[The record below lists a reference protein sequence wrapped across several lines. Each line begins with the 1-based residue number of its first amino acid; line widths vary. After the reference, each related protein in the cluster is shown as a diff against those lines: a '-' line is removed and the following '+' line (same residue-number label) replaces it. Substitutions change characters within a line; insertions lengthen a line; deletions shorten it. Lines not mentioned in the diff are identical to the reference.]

1 MKYVFIIN
9 PASGKTDYNKIKEN
23 IIKALENEDYEIYE
37 TKAPKEATQIAN
49 RFKNEEN
56 TVVYSV
62 GGDGTLNE
70 VVNGIAEG
78 KCKLGIIP
86 TGSGND
92 FYRTLKETKNENIR
106 LDVGKVNGRYFI
118 NIASVGM
125 DAETCNNANKI
136 KSKIKLHSSYY
147 LALIHTFFT
156 FKSKSLKLKI
166 DKNVYAGDFIIAA
179 ICNGKYYGGGFKIA
193 PVASFDDNQFDIYLV
208 SKAGKLKLIK
218 ILFALLKSEHEKY
231 NEVRK
236 YTGKNII
243 IKSESNLIIN
253 IDGEITIS
261 KNIKIEM
268 VEDALII
275 YNNNELVQKIIDN
288 KKIQ

>member
-9 PASGKTDYNKIKEN
+9 PASGKTDYDKIKEN
-23 IIKALENEDYEIYE
+23 IIKTLEKEEYEIYE
-37 TKAPKEATQIAN
+37 TKAPKEATEIAS

-56 TVVYSV
+56 TIVYSV

-92 FYRTLKETKNENIR
+92 FYRTLKEAQTENVR
-106 LDVGKVNGRYFI
+106 LDLGKVNGRYFI

-136 KSKIKLHSSYY
+136 KSKIKLQSSYY
-147 LALIHTFFT
+147 LALIHTFLT

-166 DKNVYAGDFIIAA
+166 DKNVYAGDYIIAA

-218 ILFALLKSEHEKY
+218 ILLALLKSEHEKY

-236 YTGKNII
+236 YTGKNITI
-243 IKSESNLIIN
+243 TSENNLIVN

-261 KNIKIEM
+261 KNIEIEM
-268 VEDALII
+268 IEDALII
-275 YNNNELVQKIIDN
+275 YNNNELVQKIMNI
-288 KKIQ
+288 

>member
-9 PASGKTDYNKIKEN
+9 PASGKTDYNKIKQN
-23 IIKALENEDYEIYE
+23 IMKTLENENYEIYE
-37 TKAPKEATQIAN
+37 TKAPKEATEIAS

-56 TVVYSV
+56 TIVYSV

-70 VVNGIAEG
+70 VVNGIAKG

-92 FYRTLKETKNENIR
+92 FYRTLKEAQTENVR
-106 LDVGKVNGRYFI
+106 LDLGKVNGRYFI

-147 LALIHTFFT
+147 LALIHTFLT

-166 DKNVYAGDFIIAA
+166 DKNVYAGDYIIAA

-193 PVASFDDNQFDIYLV
+193 PVASFDDNQFGIYLV
-208 SKAGKLKLIK
+208 SKASKFKLIK
-218 ILFALLKSEHEKY
+218 ILLALLKSEHEKY

-236 YTGKNII
+236 YTGKNITI
-243 IKSESNLIIN
+243 TSENNLIVN
-253 IDGEITIS
+253 IDGEITVS
-261 KNIKIEM
+261 KNIEIEM
-268 VEDALII
+268 IEDALII
-275 YNNNELVQKIIDN
+275 YNNNELVQKIMNI
-288 KKIQ
+288 

>member
-9 PASGKTDYNKIKEN
+9 PASGKTDYDKIKQN
-23 IIKALENEDYEIYE
+23 IMKTLENEEYEIYE
-37 TKAPKEATQIAN
+37 TKAPKEATEIAS

-92 FYRTLKETKNENIR
+92 FYRTLKEAQTENVR
-106 LDVGKVNGRYFI
+106 LDLGKVTGRYFI

-147 LALIHTFFT
+147 LALIHTFLT

-166 DKNVYAGDFIIAA
+166 DKNVYAGDYIIAA

-218 ILFALLKSEHEKY
+218 ILLALLKSEHEKY

-236 YTGKNII
+236 YTGKNITI
-243 IKSESNLIIN
+243 TSENNLIVN

-261 KNIKIEM
+261 KNIEIEM
-268 VEDALII
+268 IEDALII
-275 YNNNELVQKIIDN
+275 YNNNELVQKIMNI
-288 KKIQ
+288 

>member
-9 PASGKTDYNKIKEN
+9 PASGKTDYDKIKEN
-23 IIKALENEDYEIYE
+23 IIKTLENEEYEIYE
-37 TKAPKEATQIAN
+37 TKAPKEATEIAS

-56 TVVYSV
+56 TIVYSV

-92 FYRTLKETKNENIR
+92 FYRTLKEAQTENVR
-106 LDVGKVNGRYFI
+106 LDLGKVNGRYFI

-147 LALIHTFFT
+147 LALIHTFLT

-166 DKNVYAGDFIIAA
+166 DKNVYAGDYIIAA

-218 ILFALLKSEHEKY
+218 ILLALLKSEHEKY

-236 YTGKNII
+236 YTGKNITI
-243 IKSESNLIIN
+243 TSENNLIVN

-261 KNIKIEM
+261 KNSEIEM
-268 VEDALII
+268 IEDALII
-275 YNNNELVQKIIDN
+275 YNNNELVQKIMNI
-288 KKIQ
+288 

>member
-9 PASGKTDYNKIKEN
+9 PASGKTDYDKIKEN
-23 IIKALENEDYEIYE
+23 IIKTLENEEYEIYE
-37 TKAPKEATQIAN
+37 TKAPKEATEIAS

-56 TVVYSV
+56 TIVYSV
-62 GGDGTLNE
+62 GGDGTLDE

-92 FYRTLKETKNENIR
+92 FYRTLKEAQTENVR
-106 LDVGKVNGRYFI
+106 LDLGKVNGRYFI

-147 LALIHTFFT
+147 LALIHTFLT

-166 DKNVYAGDFIIAA
+166 DKNVYAGDYIIAA

-218 ILFALLKSEHEKY
+218 ILLALLKSEHEKY

-236 YTGKNII
+236 YTGKNITI
-243 IKSESNLIIN
+243 TSENNLIVN

-261 KNIKIEM
+261 KNIEIEM
-268 VEDALII
+268 IEDALII
-275 YNNNELVQKIIDN
+275 YNNNELVQKIMNI
-288 KKIQ
+288 

>member
-9 PASGKTDYNKIKEN
+9 PASGKTDYDKIKEN
-23 IIKALENEDYEIYE
+23 IIKTLENAEYEIYE
-37 TKAPKEATQIAN
+37 TKAPKEATEIAS

-92 FYRTLKETKNENIR
+92 FYRTLKEAQTENVR
-106 LDVGKVNGRYFI
+106 LDLGKVNGRYFI

-147 LALIHTFFT
+147 LALIHTFLT

-166 DKNVYAGDFIIAA
+166 DKNVYAGDYIIAA

-218 ILFALLKSEHEKY
+218 ILLALLKSEHEKY

-236 YTGKNII
+236 YTGKNITI
-243 IKSESNLIIN
+243 TSENNLIVN

-261 KNIKIEM
+261 KNIEIEM
-268 VEDALII
+268 IEDALII
-275 YNNNELVQKIIDN
+275 YNNNELVQKIMNI
-288 KKIQ
+288 

>member
-9 PASGKTDYNKIKEN
+9 PASGKTDYDKIKQN
-23 IIKALENEDYEIYE
+23 IMKTLENENYEIYE
-37 TKAPKEATQIAN
+37 TKAPKEATEIAS

-56 TVVYSV
+56 TIVYSV

-92 FYRTLKETKNENIR
+92 FYRTLKEAQTENVR
-106 LDVGKVNGRYFI
+106 LDLGKVNGRYFI

-147 LALIHTFFT
+147 LALIHTFLT

-166 DKNVYAGDFIIAA
+166 DKNVYAGDYIIAA

-208 SKAGKLKLIK
+208 SKASKFKLIK
-218 ILFALLKSEHEKY
+218 ILASLLKSEHEKY

-236 YTGKNII
+236 YTGKNITI
-243 IKSESNLIIN
+243 TSENNLIVN

-261 KNIKIEM
+261 KNIEIEM
-268 VEDALII
+268 IEDALII
-275 YNNNELVQKIIDN
+275 YNNNELVQKIMNI
-288 KKIQ
+288 

>member
-9 PASGKTDYNKIKEN
+9 PASGKTDYDKIKEN
-23 IIKALENEDYEIYE
+23 IIKTLENEEYEIYE
-37 TKAPKEATQIAN
+37 TKAPKEATEIAS

-56 TVVYSV
+56 TIVYSV

-92 FYRTLKETKNENIR
+92 FYRTLKEAQTENVR
-106 LDVGKVNGRYFI
+106 LDLGKVNGRYFI

-147 LALIHTFFT
+147 LALIHTFLT

-166 DKNVYAGDFIIAA
+166 DKNVYAGDYIIAA

-208 SKAGKLKLIK
+208 SKAGKLTLIK
-218 ILFALLKSEHEKY
+218 ILLALLKSEHEKY

-236 YTGKNII
+236 YTGKNITI
-243 IKSESNLIIN
+243 TSENNLIVN

-261 KNIKIEM
+261 KNIEIEM
-268 VEDALII
+268 IEDALII
-275 YNNNELVQKIIDN
+275 YNNNELVQKIMNI
-288 KKIQ
+288 

>member
-9 PASGKTDYNKIKEN
+9 PASGKTDYDKIKEN
-23 IIKALENEDYEIYE
+23 IIKTLENEEYEIYE
-37 TKAPKEATQIAN
+37 TKAPKEATEIAS

-56 TVVYSV
+56 TIVYSV

-92 FYRTLKETKNENIR
+92 FYRSLKEAQTENVR
-106 LDVGKVNGRYFI
+106 LDLGKVNGRYFI
-118 NIASVGM
+118 NISSVGM

-136 KSKIKLHSSYY
+136 KSKIKLQSSYY
-147 LALIHTFFT
+147 LALIHTFLT

-166 DKNVYAGDFIIAA
+166 DKNVYAGDYIIAA

-218 ILFALLKSEHEKY
+218 ILLALLKSEHEKY

-236 YTGKNII
+236 YTGKNITI
-243 IKSESNLIIN
+243 TSENNLIVN

-261 KNIKIEM
+261 KNIEIEM
-268 VEDALII
+268 IEDALII
-275 YNNNELVQKIIDN
+275 YNNNELVQKIMNI
-288 KKIQ
+288 

>member
-9 PASGKTDYNKIKEN
+9 PASGKTDYDKIKEN
-23 IIKALENEDYEIYE
+23 IIKTLENEEYEIYE
-37 TKAPKEATQIAN
+37 TKAPKEATEIAS

-92 FYRTLKETKNENIR
+92 FYRTLKEAQTENVR
-106 LDVGKVNGRYFI
+106 LDLGKVNGRYFI

-147 LALIHTFFT
+147 LALIHTFLT

-166 DKNVYAGDFIIAA
+166 DKNVYAGDYIIAA

-218 ILFALLKSEHEKY
+218 ILLALLKSKHEKY

-236 YTGKNII
+236 YTGKNITI
-243 IKSESNLIIN
+243 TSENNLIVN

-261 KNIKIEM
+261 KNIEIEM
-268 VEDALII
+268 IEDALII
-275 YNNNELVQKIIDN
+275 YNNNELVQKIMNI
-288 KKIQ
+288 

>member
-23 IIKALENEDYEIYE
+23 IIKTLENEDYEIYE
-37 TKAPKEATQIAN
+37 TKAPKEAIQIAN

-56 TVVYSV
+56 TIVYSV

-86 TGSGND
+86 TGSGNA
-92 FYRTLKETKNENIR
+92 FYRTLKEAQTENVR
-106 LDVGKVNGRYFI
+106 LDLGKLNGRYFI

-136 KSKIKLHSSYY
+136 KSKIKLQSSYY
-147 LALIHTFFT
+147 LALIHTFLT

-166 DKNVYAGDFIIAA
+166 DKNVYAGDYIIAA

-218 ILFALLKSEHEKY
+218 ILLALLKSEHEKY

-236 YTGKNII
+236 YTGKNITI
-243 IKSESNLIIN
+243 TSENNLIVN

-261 KNIKIEM
+261 KNIEIEM
-268 VEDALII
+268 IEDALII
-275 YNNNELVQKIIDN
+275 YNNNELVQKIMNI
-288 KKIQ
+288 

>member
-9 PASGKTDYNKIKEN
+9 PASGKTDYDKIKQN
-23 IIKALENEDYEIYE
+23 IMKTLENENYEIYE
-37 TKAPKEATQIAN
+37 TKAPKEATEIAS

-56 TVVYSV
+56 TIVYSV

-78 KCKLGIIP
+78 KSKLGIIP

-92 FYRTLKETKNENIR
+92 FYRTLKEAQTENVR
-106 LDVGKVNGRYFI
+106 LDLGKVNGRYFI

-147 LALIHTFFT
+147 LALIHTFLT

-166 DKNVYAGDFIIAA
+166 DKNVYAGDYIIAA

-208 SKAGKLKLIK
+208 SKAGKLKQIK
-218 ILFALLKSEHEKY
+218 ILLALLKSEHEKY

-236 YTGKNII
+236 YTGKNITI
-243 IKSESNLIIN
+243 TSENNLIVN

-261 KNIKIEM
+261 KNIEIEM
-268 VEDALII
+268 IEDALII
-275 YNNNELVQKIIDN
+275 YNNNELVQKIMNI
-288 KKIQ
+288 

>member
-9 PASGKTDYNKIKEN
+9 PASGKTEYDKIKQN
-23 IIKALENEDYEIYE
+23 IMKTLENENYEIYE
-37 TKAPKEATQIAN
+37 TKAPKEATEIAS

-56 TVVYSV
+56 TIVYSV

-70 VVNGIAEG
+70 VVNGIAKG

-92 FYRTLKETKNENIR
+92 FYRTLKEAQTENVR
-106 LDVGKVNGRYFI
+106 LDLGKVNGRYFI

-147 LALIHTFFT
+147 LALIHTFLT

-166 DKNVYAGDFIIAA
+166 DKNVYAGDYIIAA

-208 SKAGKLKLIK
+208 SKASKFKLIK
-218 ILFALLKSEHEKY
+218 ILLALLKSEHEKY

-236 YTGKNII
+236 YTGKNITI
-243 IKSESNLIIN
+243 TSENNLIVN

-261 KNIKIEM
+261 KNIEIEM
-268 VEDALII
+268 IEDALII
-275 YNNNELVQKIIDN
+275 YNNNELVQKIMNI
-288 KKIQ
+288 

>member
-9 PASGKTDYNKIKEN
+9 PASGKTDYDKIKQN
-23 IIKALENEDYEIYE
+23 IMKTLENEEYEIYE
-37 TKAPKEATQIAN
+37 TKSPKEATEIAS

-56 TVVYSV
+56 TIVYSV

-86 TGSGND
+86 TGSVND
-92 FYRTLKETKNENIR
+92 FYRTLKEAQSENVR
-106 LDVGKVNGRYFI
+106 LDLGKVNGRYFI

-147 LALIHTFFT
+147 LALIHTFLT

-166 DKNVYAGDFIIAA
+166 DKNVYAGDYIIAA

-218 ILFALLKSEHEKY
+218 ILLALLKSEHEKY

-236 YTGKNII
+236 YTGKNITI
-243 IKSESNLIIN
+243 TSENNLIVN

-261 KNIKIEM
+261 KNIEIEM
-268 VEDALII
+268 IEDALII
-275 YNNNELVQKIIDN
+275 YNNNELVQKIMNI
-288 KKIQ
+288 

>member
-9 PASGKTDYNKIKEN
+9 PASSKTDYDKIKEN
-23 IIKALENEDYEIYE
+23 IIKTLENEEYEIYE
-37 TKAPKEATQIAN
+37 TKAPKEATEIAS

-56 TVVYSV
+56 TIVYSV

-92 FYRTLKETKNENIR
+92 FYRTLKEAQTENVR
-106 LDVGKVNGRYFI
+106 LDLGKVNGRYFI

-147 LALIHTFFT
+147 LALIHTFLT

-166 DKNVYAGDFIIAA
+166 DKNVYAGDYIIAA

-218 ILFALLKSEHEKY
+218 ILLALLKSEHEKY

-236 YTGKNII
+236 YTGKNITI
-243 IKSESNLIIN
+243 TSENNLIVN

-261 KNIKIEM
+261 KNIEIEM
-268 VEDALII
+268 IEDALII
-275 YNNNELVQKIIDN
+275 YNNNELVQKIMNI
-288 KKIQ
+288 

>member
-9 PASGKTDYNKIKEN
+9 PASGKTDYDKIKQN
-23 IIKALENEDYEIYE
+23 IMKTLENENYEIYE
-37 TKAPKEATQIAN
+37 TKAPKEATEIAS

-56 TVVYSV
+56 TIVYSV

-86 TGSGND
+86 TGSGYD
-92 FYRTLKETKNENIR
+92 FYRTLKEAQTENVR
-106 LDVGKVNGRYFI
+106 LDLGKVNGRYFI

-147 LALIHTFFT
+147 LALIHTFLT

-166 DKNVYAGDFIIAA
+166 DKNVYAGDYIIAA
-179 ICNGKYYGGGFKIA
+179 ICNGKYYGGGFKIV

-208 SKAGKLKLIK
+208 SKASKFKLIK
-218 ILFALLKSEHEKY
+218 ILLALLKSEHEKY

-236 YTGKNII
+236 YTGKNITI
-243 IKSESNLIIN
+243 TSENNLIVN

-261 KNIKIEM
+261 KNIEIEM
-268 VEDALII
+268 IEDALII
-275 YNNNELVQKIIDN
+275 YNNNELVQKIMNI
-288 KKIQ
+288 

>member
-9 PASGKTDYNKIKEN
+9 PASGKTDYDKIKQN
-23 IIKALENEDYEIYE
+23 IMKTLENENYEIYE
-37 TKAPKEATQIAN
+37 TKAPKEATEIAS

-56 TVVYSV
+56 TIVYSV

-92 FYRTLKETKNENIR
+92 FYRTLKEAQTENVR
-106 LDVGKVNGRYFI
+106 LDLGKVNGRYFI

-136 KSKIKLHSSYY
+136 KIKIKLHSSYY
-147 LALIHTFFT
+147 LALIHTFLT

-166 DKNVYAGDFIIAA
+166 DKNVYAGDYIIAA

-208 SKAGKLKLIK
+208 SKASKFKLIK
-218 ILFALLKSEHEKY
+218 ILLALLKSEHEKY

-236 YTGKNII
+236 YTGKNITI
-243 IKSESNLIIN
+243 TSENNLIVN

-261 KNIKIEM
+261 KNIEIEM
-268 VEDALII
+268 IEDALII
-275 YNNNELVQKIIDN
+275 YNNNELVQKIMNI
-288 KKIQ
+288 

>member
-9 PASGKTDYNKIKEN
+9 PASWKTDYDKIKQN
-23 IIKALENEDYEIYE
+23 IMKTLENENYEIYE
-37 TKAPKEATQIAN
+37 TKAPKEATEIAS

-56 TVVYSV
+56 TIVYSV

-70 VVNGIAEG
+70 VVNGIAKG

-92 FYRTLKETKNENIR
+92 FYRTLKEAQTENVR
-106 LDVGKVNGRYFI
+106 LDLGKVNGRYFI

-147 LALIHTFFT
+147 LALIHTFLT

-166 DKNVYAGDFIIAA
+166 DKNVYAGDYIIAA

-208 SKAGKLKLIK
+208 SKASKFKLIK
-218 ILFALLKSEHEKY
+218 ILLALLKSEHEKY

-236 YTGKNII
+236 YTGKNITI
-243 IKSESNLIIN
+243 TSENNLIVN

-261 KNIKIEM
+261 KNIEIEM
-268 VEDALII
+268 IEDALII
-275 YNNNELVQKIIDN
+275 YNNNELVQKIMNI
-288 KKIQ
+288 

>member
-9 PASGKTDYNKIKEN
+9 PASGKTDYDKIKEN
-23 IIKALENEDYEIYE
+23 IIKTLENEEYEIYE
-37 TKAPKEATQIAN
+37 TKAPKEATEIAS

-56 TVVYSV
+56 TIVYSV
-62 GGDGTLNE
+62 GGDGTINE

-92 FYRTLKETKNENIR
+92 FYRTLKEAQTENVR
-106 LDVGKVNGRYFI
+106 LDLGKVNGRYFI

-147 LALIHTFFT
+147 LALIHTFLT

-166 DKNVYAGDFIIAA
+166 DKNVYAGDYIIAA

-218 ILFALLKSEHEKY
+218 ILLALLKSEHEKY

-236 YTGKNII
+236 YTGKNITI
-243 IKSESNLIIN
+243 TSENNLIVN

-261 KNIKIEM
+261 KNIEIEM
-268 VEDALII
+268 IEDALII
-275 YNNNELVQKIIDN
+275 YNNNELVQKIMNI
-288 KKIQ
+288 

>member
-1 MKYVFIIN
+1 MKYAFIIN
-9 PASGKTDYNKIKEN
+9 PASGKTDYDKIKQN
-23 IIKALENEDYEIYE
+23 IMKTLENENYEIYE
-37 TKAPKEATQIAN
+37 TKAPKEATEIAS

-56 TVVYSV
+56 IIVYSV

-92 FYRTLKETKNENIR
+92 FYRTLKEAQTENVR
-106 LDVGKVNGRYFI
+106 LDLGKVNGRYFI

-147 LALIHTFFT
+147 LALIHTFLT

-166 DKNVYAGDFIIAA
+166 DKNVYAGDYIIAA

-218 ILFALLKSEHEKY
+218 ILLALLKSEHEKY

-236 YTGKNII
+236 YTGKNITI
-243 IKSESNLIIN
+243 TSENNLIIN

-261 KNIKIEM
+261 KNIEIEM

>member
-9 PASGKTDYNKIKEN
+9 PASGKTDYDKIKEN
-23 IIKALENEDYEIYE
+23 IIKTLENEEYEIYE
-37 TKAPKEATQIAN
+37 TKAPKEATEIAS

-92 FYRTLKETKNENIR
+92 FYRTLKEAQTENVR
-106 LDVGKVNGRYFI
+106 LDLGKVNGRYFI

-136 KSKIKLHSSYY
+136 KSKIKLHSSYC
-147 LALIHTFFT
+147 LALIHTFLT

-166 DKNVYAGDFIIAA
+166 DKNVYAGDYIIAA

-218 ILFALLKSEHEKY
+218 ILLALLKSEHEKY

-236 YTGKNII
+236 YTGKNITI
-243 IKSESNLIIN
+243 TSENNLIVN

-261 KNIKIEM
+261 KNIEIEM
-268 VEDALII
+268 IEDALII
-275 YNNNELVQKIIDN
+275 YNNNELVQKIMNI
-288 KKIQ
+288 

>member
-9 PASGKTDYNKIKEN
+9 PASGKTDYDKIKEN
-23 IIKALENEDYEIYE
+23 IIKTLENEEYEIYE
-37 TKAPKEATQIAN
+37 TKAPKEATEIAS

-56 TVVYSV
+56 TIVYSV

-92 FYRTLKETKNENIR
+92 FYRTLKEAQTENVR
-106 LDVGKVNGRYFI
+106 LDLGKVNGRYFI

-147 LALIHTFFT
+147 LALIHTFLT

-166 DKNVYAGDFIIAA
+166 DKNVYAGDYIIAA

-193 PVASFDDNQFDIYLV
+193 PVASFDDNHFDIYLV

-218 ILFALLKSEHEKY
+218 ILLALLKSDHEKY

-236 YTGKNII
+236 YTGKNITI
-243 IKSESNLIIN
+243 TSENNLIVN

-261 KNIKIEM
+261 KNIEIKMI
-268 VEDALII
+268 EDALII
-275 YNNNELVQKIIDN
+275 YNNNEIVQKIMNI
-288 KKIQ
+288 

>member
-1 MKYVFIIN
+1 MKYIFIIN
-9 PASGKTDYNKIKEN
+9 PASGKTDYDKIKRN
-23 IIKALENEDYEIYE
+23 IIDNLKNEDYEIYE
-37 TKAPKEATQIAN
+37 TKAPKEATEIAS

-78 KCKLGIIP
+78 KCKLGILP

-92 FYRTLKETKNENIR
+92 FYRTLKETDKEIVR
-106 LDVGKVNGRYFI
+106 VDLGKVNDRYFI

-136 KSKIKLHSSYY
+136 KSKIKMGASYY
-147 LALIHTFFT
+147 LALIHTFLT

-166 DKNVYAGDFIIAA
+166 DKNVYAGDYIIAA
-179 ICNGKYYGGGFKIA
+179 ICNGKFYGGGFKIA
-193 PVASFDDNQFDIYLV
+193 PVATFDDNLFDIYLV
-208 SKAGKLKLIK
+208 SKANKFKLIK
-218 ILFALLKSEHEKY
+218 ILTALLKSEHEKY
-231 NEVRK
+231 PEVRK
-236 YTGKNII
+236 YTGKKVT
-243 IKSESNLIIN
+243 IKSDNNLIVN

-261 KNIKIEM
+261 KNINIEM
-268 VEDALII
+268 TEDALFI
-275 YNNNELVQKIIDN
+275 YNNKELVEKIMDV
-288 KKIQ
+288 

>member
-23 IIKALENEDYEIYE
+23 IIKTLENEDYEIYE
-37 TKAPKEATQIAN
+37 TKAPKEAIQIAN

-106 LDVGKVNGRYFI
+106 LDLGKVNGRYFI

-147 LALIHTFFT
+147 LALIHTFLT

-166 DKNVYAGDFIIAA
+166 DKNVYAGDYIIAA

-193 PVASFDDNQFDIYLV
+193 PVASFDDNKFDIYLV

-218 ILFALLKSEHEKY
+218 ILLALLKSEHEKY

-236 YTGKNII
+236 YTGKSII
-243 IKSESNLIIN
+243 IKSENNLIIN

>member
-9 PASGKTDYNKIKEN
+9 PASGKTDYDKIKQN
-23 IIKALENEDYEIYE
+23 IMKTLENENYEIYE
-37 TKAPKEATQIAN
+37 TKAPKEATEIAS

-56 TVVYSV
+56 TIIYSV

-70 VVNGIAEG
+70 VVNGIAKG

-92 FYRTLKETKNENIR
+92 FYRTLKEAQTENVR
-106 LDVGKVNGRYFI
+106 LDLGKVNGRYFI

-147 LALIHTFFT
+147 LALIHTFLT

-166 DKNVYAGDFIIAA
+166 DKNVYAGDYIIAA

-208 SKAGKLKLIK
+208 SKASKFKLIK
-218 ILFALLKSEHEKY
+218 ILLALLKSEHEKY

-236 YTGKNII
+236 YTGKNITI
-243 IKSESNLIIN
+243 TSENNLIVN

-261 KNIKIEM
+261 KNIEIEM
-268 VEDALII
+268 IEDALII
-275 YNNNELVQKIIDN
+275 YNNNELVQKIMNI
-288 KKIQ
+288 

>member
-23 IIKALENEDYEIYE
+23 IIKTLENEDYEIYE
-37 TKAPKEATQIAN
+37 TKAPKEAIQIAN

-56 TVVYSV
+56 TIVYSV

-92 FYRTLKETKNENIR
+92 FYRTLKEAQTENVR
-106 LDVGKVNGRYFI
+106 LDLGKLNGRYFI

-147 LALIHTFFT
+147 LALIHTFLT

-166 DKNVYAGDFIIAA
+166 DKNVYAGDYIIAA

-218 ILFALLKSEHEKY
+218 ILLALLKSEHEKY

-236 YTGKNII
+236 YTGKNITI
-243 IKSESNLIIN
+243 TSENNLIVN

-261 KNIKIEM
+261 KNIEIEM
-268 VEDALII
+268 IEDALII
-275 YNNNELVQKIIDN
+275 YNNNELVQKIMNI
-288 KKIQ
+288 

>member
-106 LDVGKVNGRYFI
+106 LDLGKVNGRYFI

-166 DKNVYAGDFIIAA
+166 DKNVYAGDYIIAA

-218 ILFALLKSEHEKY
+218 ILLALLKSEHEKY

>member
-9 PASGKTDYNKIKEN
+9 PASGKTDYDKIKEN
-23 IIKALENEDYEIYE
+23 IIKTLENEEYEIYE
-37 TKAPKEATQIAN
+37 TKAPKEATEIAS

-56 TVVYSV
+56 TIVYSV

-92 FYRTLKETKNENIR
+92 FYRTLKEAQTENVR
-106 LDVGKVNGRYFI
+106 LDLGKLNGRYFI

-147 LALIHTFFT
+147 LALIHTFLT
-156 FKSKSLKLKI
+156 FKNKSLKLKI
-166 DKNVYAGDFIIAA
+166 DKNVYAGDYIIAA

-218 ILFALLKSEHEKY
+218 ILLALLKSEHEKY
-231 NEVRK
+231 N
-236 YTGKNII
+236 
-243 IKSESNLIIN
+243 
-253 IDGEITIS
+253 
-261 KNIKIEM
+261 
-268 VEDALII
+268 
-275 YNNNELVQKIIDN
+275 
-288 KKIQ
+288 

>member
-9 PASGKTDYNKIKEN
+9 PASGKTDYDKIKQN
-23 IIKALENEDYEIYE
+23 IMKTLENENYEIYE
-37 TKAPKEATQIAN
+37 TKAPKEATEIAS

-56 TVVYSV
+56 TIVYSV

-92 FYRTLKETKNENIR
+92 FYRTLKEAQTENVR
-106 LDVGKVNGRYFI
+106 LDLGKVNGRYFI

-147 LALIHTFFT
+147 LALIHTFLT

-166 DKNVYAGDFIIAA
+166 DKNVYAGDYIIAA

-208 SKAGKLKLIK
+208 SKASKFKLIK
-218 ILFALLKSEHEKY
+218 ILLALLKSEHEKY
-231 NEVRK
+231 KEARK
-236 YTGKNII
+236 YTGKNITI
-243 IKSESNLIIN
+243 TSENNLIVN
-253 IDGEITIS
+253 IYGEITIS
-261 KNIKIEM
+261 KNIEIEM
-268 VEDALII
+268 MEDALII
-275 YNNNELVQKIIDN
+275 YNNNELVQKIMNI
-288 KKIQ
+288 

>member
-23 IIKALENEDYEIYE
+23 IIKTLENKDYEIYE
-37 TKAPKEATQIAN
+37 TKAPKEATEIAS

-106 LDVGKVNGRYFI
+106 LDLGKVNGRYFI

-147 LALIHTFFT
+147 LALIHTFLT

-166 DKNVYAGDFIIAA
+166 DKNVYAGDYIIAA

-218 ILFALLKSEHEKY
+218 ILLALLKSEHEKY

-243 IKSESNLIIN
+243 IKSENNLIIN

>member
-1 MKYVFIIN
+1 MKHVFIIN
-9 PASGKTDYNKIKEN
+9 PASGKTDYDKIKEN
-23 IIKALENEDYEIYE
+23 IIKTLENEEYEIYE
-37 TKAPKEATQIAN
+37 TKAPKEATEIAS

-56 TVVYSV
+56 TIVYSV

-92 FYRTLKETKNENIR
+92 FYRTLKEAQTENVR
-106 LDVGKVNGRYFI
+106 LDLGKVNGRYFI

-147 LALIHTFFT
+147 LALIHTFLT

-166 DKNVYAGDFIIAA
+166 DKNVYAGDYIIAA

-208 SKAGKLKLIK
+208 SKVGKLKLIK
-218 ILFALLKSEHEKY
+218 ILLALLKSEHEKY

-236 YTGKNII
+236 YTGKNITI
-243 IKSESNLIIN
+243 TSENNLIVN

-261 KNIKIEM
+261 KNIEIEM
-268 VEDALII
+268 IEDALII
-275 YNNNELVQKIIDN
+275 YNNNELVQKIMNI
-288 KKIQ
+288 

>member
-9 PASGKTDYNKIKEN
+9 PASGKTDYDKIKEN
-23 IIKALENEDYEIYE
+23 IIKTLENEEYEIYE
-37 TKAPKEATQIAN
+37 TKAPKEATEIAS

-92 FYRTLKETKNENIR
+92 FYRTLKEAQTENVR
-106 LDVGKVNGRYFI
+106 LDLGKVNGRYFI

-147 LALIHTFFT
+147 LALIHTFLT

-166 DKNVYAGDFIIAA
+166 DKNVYAGDYIIAA

-218 ILFALLKSEHEKY
+218 ILLALLKSEHEKY

-236 YTGKNII
+236 YTGKNITI
-243 IKSESNLIIN
+243 TSENNLIVN

-261 KNIKIEM
+261 KNIEIEM
-268 VEDALII
+268 IEDALII
-275 YNNNELVQKIIDN
+275 YNNNELVQKIMNI
-288 KKIQ
+288 

>member
-9 PASGKTDYNKIKEN
+9 PASGKTDYDKIKQN
-23 IIKALENEDYEIYE
+23 IMKTLENENYEIYE
-37 TKAPKEATQIAN
+37 TKAPKEATEIAS

-56 TVVYSV
+56 TIVYSV

-70 VVNGIAEG
+70 VVNGIAKG

-92 FYRTLKETKNENIR
+92 FYRTLKEAQTENVR
-106 LDVGKVNGRYFI
+106 LDLGKVNGRYFI

-147 LALIHTFFT
+147 LALIHTFLT

-166 DKNVYAGDFIIAA
+166 DKNV
-179 ICNGKYYGGGFKIA
+179 YGGGFKIA

-208 SKAGKLKLIK
+208 SKASKFKLIK
-218 ILFALLKSEHEKY
+218 ILLALLKSEHEKY

-236 YTGKNII
+236 YTGKNITI
-243 IKSESNLIIN
+243 TSENNLIVN

-261 KNIKIEM
+261 KNIEIEM
-268 VEDALII
+268 IEDALII
-275 YNNNELVQKIIDN
+275 YNNNELVQKIMNI
-288 KKIQ
+288 

>member
-9 PASGKTDYNKIKEN
+9 PASGKTDYDKIKEN
-23 IIKALENEDYEIYE
+23 IIKTLENEEYEIYE
-37 TKAPKEATQIAN
+37 TKAPKEATEIAS

-56 TVVYSV
+56 TIVYSV

-92 FYRTLKETKNENIR
+92 FYRTLKEAQTENVR
-106 LDVGKVNGRYFI
+106 LDLGKVNGRYFI

-147 LALIHTFFT
+147 LALIHTFLT

-166 DKNVYAGDFIIAA
+166 DKNVYAGDYIIAA

-208 SKAGKLKLIK
+208 SKVGKLKLIK
-218 ILFALLKSEHEKY
+218 ILLALLKSEHEKY

-236 YTGKNII
+236 YTGKNITI
-243 IKSESNLIIN
+243 TSENNLIVN

-261 KNIKIEM
+261 KNIEIEM
-268 VEDALII
+268 IEDALII
-275 YNNNELVQKIIDN
+275 YNNNELVQKIMNI
-288 KKIQ
+288 

>member
-23 IIKALENEDYEIYE
+23 IIKTLENEDYEIYE
-37 TKAPKEATQIAN
+37 TKAPKEAIQIAN

-56 TVVYSV
+56 TIVYSV

-92 FYRTLKETKNENIR
+92 FYRTLKEAQNENVR
-106 LDVGKVNGRYFI
+106 LDLGKVNGRYFI

-147 LALIHTFFT
+147 LALIHTFLT

-166 DKNVYAGDFIIAA
+166 DKNVYAGDYIIAA

-218 ILFALLKSEHEKY
+218 ILLALLKSEHEKY

-236 YTGKNII
+236 YTGKNITI
-243 IKSESNLIIN
+243 TSENNLIVN

-261 KNIKIEM
+261 KNIEIEM
-268 VEDALII
+268 IEDALII
-275 YNNNELVQKIIDN
+275 YNNNELVQKIMNI
-288 KKIQ
+288 

>member
-23 IIKALENEDYEIYE
+23 IIKTLENEDYEIYE

-106 LDVGKVNGRYFI
+106 LDLGKVNGRYFI

-136 KSKIKLHSSYY
+136 KSKIGSNINQLTKLSNQGS
-147 LALIHTFFT
+147 IT
-156 FKSKSLKLKI
+156 
-166 DKNVYAGDFIIAA
+166 NVDLE
-179 ICNGKYYGGGFKIA
+179 NVKEE
-193 PVASFDDNQFDIYLV
+193 L
-208 SKAGKLKLIK
+208 
-218 ILFALLKSEHEKY
+218 
-231 NEVRK
+231 
-236 YTGKNII
+236 KNIWQLL
-243 IKSESNLIIN
+243 NL
-253 IDGEITIS
+253 
-261 KNIKIEM
+261 
-268 VEDALII
+268 LIQ
-275 YNNNELVQKIIDN
+275 NQN
-288 KKIQ
+288 

>member
-9 PASGKTDYNKIKEN
+9 PASGKTDYDKIKQN
-23 IIKALENEDYEIYE
+23 IMKTLENENYEIYE
-37 TKAPKEATQIAN
+37 TKAPKEATEIAS

-92 FYRTLKETKNENIR
+92 FYRTLKEAQTENVR
-106 LDVGKVNGRYFI
+106 LDLGKVNGRYFI
-118 NIASVGM
+118 NISSVGM

-147 LALIHTFFT
+147 LALIHTFLT

-166 DKNVYAGDFIIAA
+166 DKNVYAGDYIIAA

-218 ILFALLKSEHEKY
+218 ILLALLKSEHEKY

-236 YTGKNII
+236 YTGKNITI
-243 IKSESNLIIN
+243 TSENNLIVN

-261 KNIKIEM
+261 KNIEIEM
-268 VEDALII
+268 IEDALII
-275 YNNNELVQKIIDN
+275 YNNNELVQKIMNI
-288 KKIQ
+288 

>member
-9 PASGKTDYNKIKEN
+9 PASGKTDYDKIKQN
-23 IIKALENEDYEIYE
+23 IMKTLENENYEIYE
-37 TKAPKEATQIAN
+37 TKAPKEATEIAS
-49 RFKNEEN
+49 RFKNEED
-56 TVVYSV
+56 TIVYSV

-70 VVNGIAEG
+70 VVNGIAKG

-92 FYRTLKETKNENIR
+92 FYRTLKEAQTENVR
-106 LDVGKVNGRYFI
+106 LDLGKVNGRYFI

-147 LALIHTFFT
+147 LALIHTFLT

-166 DKNVYAGDFIIAA
+166 DKNVYAGDYIIAA

-193 PVASFDDNQFDIYLV
+193 PVASFDYNQFDIYLV
-208 SKAGKLKLIK
+208 SKASKFKLIK
-218 ILFALLKSEHEKY
+218 ILLALLKSEHEKY

-236 YTGKNII
+236 YTGKNITI
-243 IKSESNLIIN
+243 TSENNLIVN

-268 VEDALII
+268 IEDALII
-275 YNNNELVQKIIDN
+275 YNNNELVQKIMNI
-288 KKIQ
+288 

>member
-23 IIKALENEDYEIYE
+23 IMKNLENENYEIYE
-37 TKAPKEATQIAN
+37 TKAPKEATEIAS
-49 RFKNEEN
+49 RFKNEEG

-70 VVNGIAEG
+70 VINGIAEG

-92 FYRTLKETKNENIR
+92 FYRSLKESPNEEIR
-106 LDVGKVNGRYFI
+106 VDLGKVNDRYFI

-136 KSKIKLHSSYY
+136 KSKLKISIAYY
-147 LALIHTFFT
+147 LGLIHTFIT
-156 FKSKSLKLKI
+156 FKSKRLKLKI
-166 DKNVYAGDFIIAA
+166 DKNIYAGDYIIAA

-193 PVASFDDNQFDIYLV
+193 PVASFDDNKFDIYLV
-208 SKAGKLKLIK
+208 SKANKLKLVK
-218 ILFALLKSEHEKY
+218 ILLALLKSEHESY

-236 YTGKNII
+236 YTGKNITI
-243 IKSESNLIIN
+243 SSESNLIVN

-261 KNIKIEM
+261 KNIEIQM
-268 VEDALII
+268 IEDAIYI
-275 YNNNELVQKIIDN
+275 YNDNALVQKIMSL
-288 KKIQ
+288 